1 MKKAKRWADFA
12 LILRLDHVSV
22 SGTRSLLSSQ
32 CACGVLQVFEAM
44 NWGYQLNIL
53 PEVSWRLHYI
63 VDFPAKDVN
72 VLFLRQYLAF
82 WGAVSITRDGRW
94 MEVDERALWFPKS
107 SFMTWSF
114 LFLPILITE
123 PWISAKDCYFSF
135 FTWCQSFTLV
145 TSKSYESVSVYYDA
159 FIVVTCSYLL
169 IYKL

>member
-53 PEVSWRLHYI
+53 PETSWRLHYI
-63 VDFPAKDVN
+63 VDFPTKDDN

-114 LFLPILITE
+114 FIFTYFDYRAMDKRKRLLFFLFYLMSKFYLSGQQVIRIGK
-123 PWISAKDCYFSF
+123 WSSIM
-135 FTWCQSFTLV
+135 TL
-145 TSKSYESVSVYYDA
+145 SLLVSPA
-159 FIVVTCSYLL
+159 VTC
-169 IYKL
+169 

>member
-1 MKKAKRWADFA
+1 MCRSVARALYCPRSARAVCYKYLKRWTGD
-12 LILRLDHVSV
+12 I
-22 SGTRSLLSSQ
+22 SSTYY
-32 CACGVLQVFEAM
+32 LKYLEDS
-44 NWGYQLNIL
+44 IT
-53 PEVSWRLHYI
+53 SWIY
-63 VDFPAKDVN
+63 PAKDGN

-123 PWISAKDCYFSF
+123 PWISANDCYFSF

-145 TSKSYESVSVYYDA
+145 TSRSYESVSDR
-159 FIVVTCSYLL
+159 LL
-169 IYKL
+169 WLLQCCHLQLLVNL

>member
-1 MKKAKRWADFA
+1 MKRAKRWADFA

-53 PEVSWRLHYI
+53 PEISWRLHYI
-63 VDFPAKDVN
+63 VDFPAKDDN

-94 MEVDERALWFPKS
+94 MEVDERSLCFPKS

-145 TSKSYESVSVYYDA
+145 TSRSYESVSD
-159 FIVVTCSYLL
+159 LL
-169 IYKL
+169 LWLLHCCHLQLLVNL